1 MDLQEATMYRT
12 EADFLGEKAVPAS
25 AYYGIHTARALENFA
40 VSRQPVHPELIRA
53 IATVKQ
59 AAAEMNLHLGLLDPE
74 IGSAIFQAAG
84 EIAEGRFADQFPLDA
99 LQGGAGTSTN
109 MNVNEVIA
117 NRACELLGNQKGNYA
132 LVHPLDHVN
141 LSQSTNDV
149 YPTALR
155 IAAIR
160 LLQSLAEACAQL
172 QGALQKKEAEFA
184 GVLKLGRT
192 EMQDA
197 VPVTLGQE
205 FSAWAEAIARDRWR
219 LYKVEERLREVNLG
233 GTAVGTGL
241 NAERKYVFGVVE
253 RLRSLTGIGL
263 ARDENMIDTTQN
275 ADVFVEVSG
284 LLKACAVTLL
294 KISNDLRLLSSGPRG
309 GFGEIRLP
317 DLQAGSSIMPGK
329 VNPVMPEMLAQ
340 VAYQT
345 IARDLAITLA
355 AQGGQLELNAFLPL
369 VAANLLPAME
379 ELTGAMRLFA
389 ERCISGIEAN
399 SERCRF
405 HLENSVALVT
415 ALAPLIGYDRA
426 ATLAKQALQ
435 INSSVKKSLLDSGL
449 FTAEELDNL
458 LRPEALTRPGIVKR
472 PTAAKPKEADHE

>member
-1 MDLQEATMYRT
+1 MYRT
-12 EADFLGEKAVPAS
+12 ETDFLGEKPVPAA
-25 AYYGIHTARALENFA
+25 AYYGIHTVRALENFA
-40 VSRQPVHPELIRA
+40 VSRQTVHPELIRA

-59 AAAEMNLHLGLLDPE
+59 AAAEMNLHLGLLDPQV
-74 IGSAIFQAAG
+74 GSAIFQAAG
-84 EIAEGRFADQFPLDA
+84 EIAEGRFTDQFPLDA
-99 LQGGAGTSTN
+99 FQGGAGTSTN

-117 NRACELLGNQKGNYA
+117 NRACELLGRSKGDYA
-132 LVHPLDHVN
+132 VVHPLDAVN

-160 LLQSLAEACAQL
+160 LLQGLAEACAQL
-172 QGALQKKEAEFA
+172 QGVLQKKEAEFA

-241 NAERKYVFGVVE
+241 NAELKYVFGVVE

-284 LLKACAVTLL
+284 LLKACATTLI

-379 ELTGAMRLFA
+379 ELTGAMKLFA
-389 ERCISGIEAN
+389 ERCVSGIEAN
-399 SERCRF
+399 GERCRF
-405 HLENSVALVT
+405 HLENSVALIT

-426 ATLAKQALQ
+426 ASLAKQALQ
-435 INSSVKKSLLDSGL
+435 GDSPVKQSLLDSGL

-458 LRPEALTRPGIVKR
+458 LRPEALTRPGMVKR
-472 PTAAKPKEADHE
+472 PTAAKPKEAAHE

>member
-1 MDLQEATMYRT
+1 
-12 EADFLGEKAVPAS
+12 
-25 AYYGIHTARALENFA
+25 
-40 VSRQPVHPELIRA
+40 
-53 IATVKQ
+53 
-59 AAAEMNLHLGLLDPE
+59 
-74 IGSAIFQAAG
+74 
-84 EIAEGRFADQFPLDA
+84 
-99 LQGGAGTSTN
+99 
-109 MNVNEVIA
+109 MNVNEVVA
-117 NRACELLGNQKGNYA
+117 NRAIELLGGQKGDYSM
-132 LVHPLDHVN
+132 LHPLNHVN

-155 IAAIR
+155 LAAIR
-160 LLQSLAEACAQL
+160 LLQSLSEACAQL

-184 GVLKLGRT
+184 GILKLGRT

-197 VPVTLGQE
+197 VPITLGQE

-233 GTAVGTGL
+233 GTAIGTGL

-263 ARDENMIDTTQN
+263 ARDENMIDSTQN

-284 LLKACAVTLL
+284 LLKACAVTLI

-329 VNPVMPEMLAQ
+329 VNPVIPEMVAQ
-340 VAYQT
+340 VGYQI

-369 VAANLLPAME
+369 VAANLLPGME
-379 ELTGAMRLFA
+379 ELTQAMRLFA
-389 ERCISGIEAN
+389 DRCIDGIEADA
-399 SERCRF
+399 SRCRS
-405 HLENSVALVT
+405 HLENSVALIT
-415 ALAPLIGYDRA
+415 ALSPLIGYDRA
-426 ATLAKQALQ
+426 AEIAKQALRDNDP
-435 INSSVKKSLLDSGL
+435 IKKALLEAGL
-449 FTAEELDNL
+449 FTQAELDAL
-458 LRPEALTRPGIVKR
+458 LRPEALTRPGMIK
-472 PTAAKPKEADHE
+472 KPSAGKSKEAPHE

>member
-1 MDLQEATMYRT
+1 MRT
-12 EADFLGEKAVPAS
+12 ETDFLGAKYVPDDV
-25 AYYGIHTARALENFA
+25 YYGIHTARALENFR
-40 VSRQPVHPELIRA
+40 VSRQTVHPELIRA
-53 IATVKQ
+53 LATVKQ
-59 AAAEMNLHLGLLDPE
+59 AAAEMNMSLGLLDARL
-74 IGSAIFQAAG
+74 GSAIFQAAA
-84 EIAEGRFADQFPLDA
+84 EIADGRMADQFPVDA

-117 NRACELLGNQKGNYA
+117 NRASELLGGARGDYS

-155 IAAIR
+155 LAAIR
-160 LLQSLAEACAQL
+160 LLQPLSEACAQL
-172 QGALQKKEAEFA
+172 QGTLQKKEAEFA

-205 FSAWAEAIARDRWR
+205 FAAWAEAVARDRWR

-253 RLRSLTGIGL
+253 RLRGLTGVGL
-263 ARDENMIDTTQN
+263 ARDENMMDTTQN

-284 LLKACAVTLL
+284 LLKACAATLI

-329 VNPVMPEMLAQ
+329 VNPVIPEMIAQ
-340 VAYQT
+340 VGYQT

-369 VAANLLPAME
+369 VAANILPAME
-379 ELTGAMRLFA
+379 ELTQAMRLFA
-389 ERCISGIEAN
+389 DRCIAGIQAN
-399 SERCRF
+399 PDRCLA
-405 HLENSVALVT
+405 HLESSVALIT
-415 ALAPLIGYDRA
+415 ALSPLIGYDRA
-426 ATLAKQALQ
+426 AAVAKQALSEQ
-435 INSSVKKSLLDSGL
+435 TSVRQALLAAGL
-449 FTAEELDNL
+449 FTSAELDAL
-458 LRPEALTRPGIVKR
+458 LRPEALTRPGMIK
-472 PTAAKPKEADHE
+472 PPAPNKPKEDSSHV

>member
-1 MDLQEATMYRT
+1 MTRT
-12 EADFLGEKAVPAS
+12 ETDFLGEISVPS
-25 AYYGIHTARALENFA
+25 DAYYGIHTVRAMENFR
-40 VSRQPVHPELIRA
+40 VSRQRVHPELIRA
-53 IATVKQ
+53 IAVVKQ
-59 AAAEMNLHLGLLDPE
+59 AAVEMNMSLGLLDAHL
-74 IGSAIFQAAG
+74 GSAVFQAAA
-84 EIAEGRFADQFPLDA
+84 EVAEGKLADQFPLDA

-109 MNVNEVIA
+109 MNVNEVVA
-117 NRACELLGNQKGNYA
+117 NRAIELLGGQKGDYS
-132 LVHPLDHVN
+132 LIHPLDHVN

-155 IAAIR
+155 LAAIR
-160 LLQSLAEACAQL
+160 LLQPLSESCAQL

-184 GVLKLGRT
+184 GILKLGRT

-197 VPVTLGQE
+197 VPITLGQE

-284 LLKACAVTLL
+284 LLKACASSLL
-294 KISNDLRLLSSGPRG
+294 KISNDIRLLSSGPRG

-329 VNPVMPEMLAQ
+329 VNPVIPEMVAQ
-340 VAYQT
+340 AAYQT

-379 ELTGAMRLFA
+379 ELTHAMRLFA
-389 ERCISGIEAN
+389 ERCIAGIEVD
-399 SERCRF
+399 SGRCRF
-405 HLENSVALVT
+405 HLENSIALVT
-415 ALAPLIGYDRA
+415 ALSPIIGYDRA
-426 ATLAKQALQ
+426 AAIAKQALKE
-435 INSSVKKSLLDSGL
+435 NSPVKKALLESGL
-449 FTAEELDNL
+449 FTPAELETL
-458 LRPEALTRPGIVKR
+458 LRPEALTRPGMVKR
-472 PTAAKPKEADHE
+472 SALPKMKEAPHE

>member
-1 MDLQEATMYRT
+1 MNRIEQ
-12 EADFLGEKAVPAS
+12 DFLGEKSVPTT
-25 AYYGIHTARALENFA
+25 AYYGIHTVRAQENFA
-40 VSRQPVHPELIRA
+40 VSRQLIHPELIRA

-59 AAAEMNLHLGLLDPE
+59 AAAEMNMSLGLLDPS
-74 IGSAIFQAAG
+74 IGSAIFQAAA
-84 EIAEGRFADQFPLDA
+84 EIAEGQFIDQFPLDA

-109 MNVNEVIA
+109 MNANEVIA
-117 NRACELLGNQKGNYA
+117 NRALEILGDTKGNYEK
-132 LVHPLDHVN
+132 VHPLDHVN

-160 LLQSLAEACAQL
+160 LLQPLAEACAGL

-197 VPVTLGQE
+197 VPITLGQE
-205 FSAWAEAIARDRWR
+205 FAAWAEAIARDRWR

-241 NAERKYVFGVVE
+241 NADRKYIFGVVE
-253 RLRSLTGIGL
+253 RLRALTGLGL

-284 LLKACAVTLL
+284 LLKACATTLL
-294 KISNDLRLLSSGPRG
+294 KLSNDLRLLSSGPRG
-309 GFGEIRLP
+309 GFAEIRLP

-329 VNPVMPEMLAQ
+329 VNPVLPEMVAQ

-369 VAANLLPAME
+369 IAANLLPAME
-379 ELTGAMRLFA
+379 ELTQAMRLMA
-389 ERCISGIEAN
+389 ERCIAGIEARPD
-399 SERCRF
+399 RCRE
-405 HLENSVALVT
+405 LVENSVALIA
-415 ALAPLIGYDRA
+415 ALAPLIGYDQSA
-426 ATLAKQALQ
+426 AIAKQALLEG
-435 INSSVKKSLLDSGL
+435 IPVKQALLNSGL
-449 FTAEELDNL
+449 FTADELAAF
-458 LRPEALTRPGIVKR
+458 LRPEALTRPGMIR
-472 PTAAKPKEADHE
+472 NPSDPNAKENRHV

>member
-1 MDLQEATMYRT
+1 MVRIET
-12 EADFLGEKAVPAS
+12 DFLGKKSVPTE
-25 AYYGIHTARALENFA
+25 AYYGIHTVRAMENFS
-40 VSRQPVHPELIRA
+40 VSRQGVHPELIRA

-59 AAAEMNLHLGLLDPE
+59 AAVEMNMSLGLLDTR
-74 IGSAIFQAAG
+74 IGSAIFQAA
-84 EIAEGRFADQFPLDA
+84 AEVADGKLADQFPVDA

-109 MNVNEVIA
+109 MNVNEVVA
-117 NRACELLGNQKGNYA
+117 NRAIELLGGHKGDYS
-132 LVHPLDHVN
+132 LIHPLDHVN
-141 LSQSTNDV
+141 LSQSTNDI

-160 LLQSLAEACAQL
+160 LLQPLSEACAQL

-184 GVLKLGRT
+184 GILKLGRT

-197 VPVTLGQE
+197 IPITLGQE

-233 GTAVGTGL
+233 GTAIGTGL

-284 LLKACAVTLL
+284 FLKACASTLI

-329 VNPVMPEMLAQ
+329 VNPVIPEMVAQ
-340 VAYQT
+340 VGYQT
-345 IARDLAITLA
+345 ISRDLAITLA

-369 VAANLLPAME
+369 IAANLLPAME
-379 ELTGAMRLFA
+379 ELTHAMQLLA
-389 ERCISGIEAN
+389 DRCIAGIEAD
-399 SERCRF
+399 SDRCRF
-405 HLENSVALVT
+405 HLENSVALIT
-415 ALAPLIGYDRA
+415 ALLPLIGYDRA
-426 ATLAKQALQ
+426 ADIAKQALKDH
-435 INSSVKKSLLDSGL
+435 SPVKKALLESGL
-449 FTAEELDNL
+449 FTQAELDTL
-458 LRPEALTRPGIVKR
+458 LRPESLTRPGMIKR
-472 PTAAKPKEADHE
+472 PSTTKLKEAPHE

>member
-1 MDLQEATMYRT
+1 MVRIET
-12 EADFLGEKAVPAS
+12 DFLGEKSIPVE
-25 AYYGIHTARALENFA
+25 AYYGIHTVRALENFA
-40 VSRQPVHPELIRA
+40 VSRQSVHPELIRA

-59 AAAEMNLHLGLLDPE
+59 AAVEMNMSLGLLDARL
-74 IGSAIFQAAG
+74 GSAIFQAA
-84 EIAEGRFADQFPLDA
+84 AEVADGKLADQFPVDA

-109 MNVNEVIA
+109 MNVNEVVA
-117 NRACELLGNQKGNYA
+117 NRAIELLGGKKGDYS
-132 LVHPLDHVN
+132 LIHPLDHVN

-160 LLQSLAEACAQL
+160 LLQPLSEACAQL
-172 QGALQKKEAEFA
+172 QGSLQKKEAEFA
-184 GVLKLGRT
+184 GILKLGRT

-197 VPVTLGQE
+197 VPITLGQE

-233 GTAVGTGL
+233 GTAIGTGL

-263 ARDENMIDTTQN
+263 ARDENMIDPTQN

-284 LLKACAVTLL
+284 LLKACASTLI
-294 KISNDLRLLSSGPRG
+294 KISNDLRLLASGPRG
-309 GFGEIRLP
+309 GIGEIRLP

-329 VNPVMPEMLAQ
+329 VNPVIPEMVAQ
-340 VAYQT
+340 IGYQT

-369 VAANLLPAME
+369 IAANLLPAME
-379 ELTGAMRLFA
+379 ELTHAMRLFA
-389 ERCISGIEAN
+389 NRCIDGIEVD
-399 SERCRF
+399 SDRCRF
-405 HLENSVALVT
+405 HLENSVALIT
-415 ALAPLIGYDRA
+415 ALSPLIGYDRA
-426 ATLAKQALQ
+426 AEIAKQALKDR
-435 INSSVKKSLLDSGL
+435 SPVKKALLDSGL
-449 FTAEELDNL
+449 FTLTELDTL
-458 LRPEALTRPGIVKR
+458 LRPEALTRPGMIK
-472 PTAAKPKEADHE
+472 KPSTPKAKEALP

>member
-1 MDLQEATMYRT
+1 MYRT
-12 EADFLGEKAVPAS
+12 ETDFLGEKSVPS
-25 AYYGIHTARALENFA
+25 TAYYGIHTVRALENFA
-40 VSRQPVHPELIRA
+40 VSRQLVHPELVRA

-59 AAAEMNLHLGLLDPE
+59 AAVEMNMSLGLIDSR
-74 IGSAIFQAAG
+74 IGSAIFQAA
-84 EIAEGRFADQFPLDA
+84 AEVADGKHADQFLVDA

-117 NRACELLGNQKGNYA
+117 NRAIELLGGVKGEYS

-160 LLQSLAEACAQL
+160 LLQALSEACAEL

-197 VPVTLGQE
+197 VPITLGQE
-205 FSAWAEAIARDRWR
+205 FSAWAEAVARDRWR

-275 ADVFVEVSG
+275 ADVFAEVSG
-284 LLKACAVTLL
+284 LIKACATTLI

-317 DLQAGSSIMPGK
+317 QLQAGSSIMPGK

-369 VAANLLPAME
+369 IAANLLPAME
-379 ELTGAMRLFA
+379 ELANAMRLFA
-389 ERCISGIEAN
+389 QRCVNGIEAVP
-399 SERCRF
+399 EQCRT
-405 HLENSVALVT
+405 HLENSVALAT

-426 ATLAKQALQ
+426 AEIAKQALKEGT
-435 INSSVKKSLLDSGL
+435 SVKKVLLDSGL
-449 FTAEELDNL
+449 FTKEDLDTL
-458 LRPEALTRPGIVKR
+458 LRPEVLTRPGMLK
-472 PTAAKPKEADHE
+472 KPAPVRVKEALHE